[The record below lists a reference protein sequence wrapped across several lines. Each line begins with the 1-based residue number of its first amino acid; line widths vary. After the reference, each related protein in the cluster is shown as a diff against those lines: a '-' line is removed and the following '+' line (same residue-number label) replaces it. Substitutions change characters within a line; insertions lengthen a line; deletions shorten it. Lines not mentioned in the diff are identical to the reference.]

1 MPPEDTGINF
11 AVTFKQFVVGV
22 ISVCGT
28 VIATAWF
35 VMSTYMPASSH
46 IAWETKVDHLH
57 DNAVTSDT
65 HTKAVEDLKEDH
77 DVKLN
82 QLKKAI
88 QDAEERQLLLQRGI
102 LKSFD
107 SLTKQQKKELEQI
120 EEAMIRQGYLN
131 PSLRTDTS
139 RIPTTAQ

>member
-11 AVTFKQFVVGV
+11 AITFKQFVMGV

-28 VIATAWF
+28 VIAVAWF

-46 IAWETKVDHLH
+46 APWETKVDHLK
-57 DNAVTSDT
+57 DNAVTIET
-65 HTKAVEDLKEDH
+65 HDKAVEELKGDH
-77 DVKLN
+77 DIKLN

-88 QDAEERQLLLQRGI
+88 QDAEERQLSLQRGI

-120 EEAMIRQGYLN
+120 EEAMIRQGYLD
-131 PSLRTDTS
+131 PSLRTDT
-139 RIPTTAQ
+139 RDIPDAQ